1 MPVHVFAL
9 APVSAQRVTGGKC
22 FFYADFKHG
31 SSNCARKDSAYL
43 LSLEEARSVSRIM
56 RNTVVR
62 QRFQENF
69 TIGHALD
76 AGVQQSQHTAVGLGS
91 NQAAKTLL
99 QCQNR
104 LRHLKFREGIAAV
117 VLQSSHTG
125 GHDGVAGNSKG

>member
-1 MPVHVFAL
+1 MIQSAHDLAHDALQFREIHQQTNVIQLRSFERDAHAVIMPVHVFTL

-43 LSLEEARSVSRIM
+43 LSFEEARSVSRTM

-76 AGVQQSQHTAVGLGS
+76 AGV
-91 NQAAKTLL
+91 
-99 QCQNR
+99 
-104 LRHLKFREGIAAV
+104 
-117 VLQSSHTG
+117 
-125 GHDGVAGNSKG
+125 